1 MVVGCEKEKR
11 QSQACVVIV
20 DVVIVDVV
28 IVDLVIFDV
37 VIVDVVIVDVVIND
51 FVIVDVVIVDVVI
64 LNSKRALLGG
74 RRPAGGISDELGENE
89 KLQYVD
95 TLNRALSMRNS
106 KLQVLLL
113 HVHSNLQFTLA
124 CANSNSY
131 SLLTI
136 PSNQCSIGL
145 KVP

>member
-1 MVVGCEKEKR
+1 MVVGCEKDKR
-11 QSQACVVIV
+11 QSQACVFIVDVVIV

-28 IVDLVIFDV
+28 IVDI
-37 VIVDVVIVDVVIND
+37 VIVDVVNADVVN
-51 FVIVDVVIVDVVI
+51 VD
-64 LNSKRALLGG
+64 SKRALLGG
-74 RRPAGGISDELGENE
+74 RRPAGGVSDELGDNE

-113 HVHSNLQFTLA
+113 HVLSNLQFTLT

-131 SLLTI
+131 SLLTF

-145 KVP
+145 KLP